1 MIADTD
7 ADAVPGGE
15 EVALTAE
22 QRDAVRD
29 NGRIELPNVRFDID
43 GALVRTEYHSP
54 VERWELLCQFRI
66 WEEVL
71 RLHQRLHVLAIDRSG
86 TGPMPPD
93 RRRLMAEWD
102 RRFGADVV
110 AIVNDGNRVTN
121 TMIGLLIRAMSML
134 RPKPLKVALFT
145 DEAAAREWLSG
156 AVREARREGVPQS
169 VPQSVHEGVPEG
181 MHEG

>member
-7 ADAVPGGE
+7 ADEVSAGE
-15 EVALTAE
+15 EVALTPE

-43 GALVRTEYHSP
+43 GPLVRTEYHSP
-54 VERWELLCQFRI
+54 VERWELLCQFRV

-71 RLHQRLHVLAIDRSG
+71 RLHRRLHVLAIDRSG
-86 TGPMPPD
+86 TGPMPPE

-121 TMIGLLIRAMSML
+121 TMIGLLIRAMGML

-145 DEAAAREWLSG
+145 DEAEARQWLSG
-156 AVREARREGVPQS
+156 AEREALREA
-169 VPQSVHEGVPEG
+169 VHEG
-181 MHEG
+181 

>member
-1 MIADTD
+1 MADTD
-7 ADAVPGGE
+7 ADQSPGGPGEE
-15 EVALTAE
+15 EVELTPE
-22 QRDAVRD
+22 QREAVRD
-29 NGRIELPNVRFDID
+29 GGRIELPNVRFEVS
-43 GALVRTEYHSP
+43 GALVRTEYHAP

-71 RLHQRLHVLAIDRSG
+71 RLQQRLHVLAVDRSG
-86 TGPMPPD
+86 TGPMPPE

-110 AIVNDGNRVTN
+110 AIVNDGNRVAN

-145 DEAAAREWLSG
+145 DEDAARAWLSE
-156 AVREARREGVPQS
+156 AVRAA
-169 VPQSVHEGVPEG
+169 
-181 MHEG
+181 